1 MYTKQRLL
9 VSMAS
14 LCYEM
19 TFVTIQKNKV
29 TTIER
34 PSALTCSLRV
44 LFFFLFFYLL
54 LLLFFSYLL
63 LLLLLL
69 YFFFFFGGGG
79 GAVFIRQG

>member
-34 PSALTCSLRV
+34 PSALTCC
-44 LFFFLFFYLL
+44 LL
-54 LLLFFSYLL
+54 V
-63 LLLLLL
+63 
-69 YFFFFFGGGG
+69 FFFFVFFFWWGGGVLYLSG
-79 GAVFIRQG
+79 KADLDF